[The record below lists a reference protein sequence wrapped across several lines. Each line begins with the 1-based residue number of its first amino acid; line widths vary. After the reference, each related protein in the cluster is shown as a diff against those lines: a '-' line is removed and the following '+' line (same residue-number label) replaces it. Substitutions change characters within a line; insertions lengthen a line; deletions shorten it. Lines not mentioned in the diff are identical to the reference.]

1 MTYKDLSSLTDPLEA
16 IRSLFAEM
24 TSVKEELSAAKSDVA
39 NLNRNNTRQ
48 LVIIKGLQT
57 EVASLKQENEE
68 LKTEIERLGGTK
80 VEKDSTNSSI
90 PPTKQP
96 LPKQI
101 EQHTKSLRKSSG
113 KKPGGRRDMRD
124 IPLEERNTL
133 CNGRAQ
139 SKNLPPLRSSD
150 SRRRS
155 ANMYE
160 NRTDNRHHR
169 SDATLQYYRA

>member
-68 LKTEIERLGGTK
+68 LKTEIERLG
-80 VEKDSTNSSI
+80 
-90 PPTKQP
+90 
-96 LPKQI
+96 
-101 EQHTKSLRKSSG
+101 
-113 KKPGGRRDMRD
+113 
-124 IPLEERNTL
+124 
-133 CNGRAQ
+133 C
-139 SKNLPPLRSSD
+139 
-150 SRRRS
+150 SR
-155 ANMYE
+155 
-160 NRTDNRHHR
+160 
-169 SDATLQYYRA
+169 